1 MLHKS
6 LLAQGHNCPHRA
18 FFFVAAFG
26 LGVWG
31 KFAIWVNDNVAQQT
45 RETGGKRARTLRYND
60 FRLSVARVRGPR
72 GAGGR
77 ECVPEAEPV
86 AVCVGCARPRRPPGR
101 GPRAARRPMT
111 DRQPRAAC
119 LCPGTRQPTRS
130 IRSEDRS
137 VHAHTDTVHMPL
149 APPHLNTSTAT
160 QSHSHTTLDH
170 SHRRPRFRR
179 DTTPRPKDSV
189 TATGQHTTRTTVG
202 SQVYTALAV

>member
-18 FFFVAAFG
+18 FFFRGSIWSWCVG
-26 LGVWG
+26 KICYLGQCCT
-31 KFAIWVNDNVAQQT
+31 AN
-45 RETGGKRARTLRYND
+45 ARNGANARIT
-60 FRLSVARVRGPR
+60 FWLSVARLRGPR

-86 AVCVGCARPRRPPGR
+86 AVCVGCARPPPPGAP

-119 LCPGTRQPTRS
+119 LCRS

-137 VHAHTDTVHMPL
+137 VHAHTHTVHMPL
-149 APPHLNTSTAT
+149 APPHLNTSTAPHT
-160 QSHSHTTLDH
+160 KSQSHHSRPLSPSTAVSSRHNTSTQGQCH
-170 SHRRPRFRR
+170 SHRTTYHTHNRRF
-179 DTTPRPKDSV
+179 
-189 TATGQHTTRTTVG
+189 TG
-202 SQVYTALAV
+202 YTALAV